1 MTLHRRDFLR
11 GAAGAALALP
21 WLEITSRKASAAEL
35 PPAFL
40 LCSGGFS
47 LGVERGEL
55 PELLTPHG
63 ADTLQA
69 DNLPPELSPFADLA
83 GELSVV
89 SGLRIPGEGPD
100 GLPSAG
106 GRHSHED
113 SFHHHFNPLLSGN
126 RQIGDARD
134 SRVDGPTVDEV
145 AADAFYGRTLF
156 RKLTYRAQPQF
167 YYFDGVPEY
176 TYLSYQKIDDRI
188 WPVPAQI
195 SPRLAWLEL
204 TGGIVPSD
212 PSLAAQRVRDLER
225 RRSVLDLVDRRSA
238 VLAAKLGADDR
249 ARLERHYDE
258 VRALE
263 LRLATPPQAD
273 DGVCSI
279 PQDPG
284 SDPAIGASGYSGE
297 DARARA
303 FNDLVR
309 FAFACDLTR
318 SASLMYTYW
327 KTYMSTLAIAGY
339 DWTIHDV
346 LHSGTRLDLI
356 PIVRWHADIW
366 ADLVR
371 KLRDTPEGEGSLLDR
386 VSCVYLTE
394 GGYSVN
400 EVSQLT
406 TSHSCDNMVVMTAGR
421 AGGLQTGKHI
431 VAPPGFNHPV
441 NVALTALRAAGV
453 DVASHGEVVGEV
465 PGLRA

>member
-1 MTLHRRDFLR
+1 MTLHRRDFRR

-35 PPAFL
+35 PAAFL

-55 PELLTPHG
+55 PALFTPADGDRLTPEG
-63 ADTLQA
+63 
-69 DNLPPELSPFADLA
+69 LPPELSPFTDLVS
-83 GELSVV
+83 ELTVV

-106 GRHSHED
+106 GRHSHDD

-134 SRVDGPTVDEV
+134 SSVNGPTVDEV
-145 AADAFYGRTLF
+145 AADAFFGRTLF

-167 YYFDGVPEY
+167 YYFDAVPEY
-176 TYLSYQKIDDRI
+176 TYLSYQQIGDRV

-238 VLAAKLGADDR
+238 ALAATLGADDR

-263 LRLATPPQAD
+263 LRLATPPHAD
-273 DGVCSI
+273 DGACSI

-284 SDPAIGASGYSGE
+284 SDPAIGSTGYSGE

-303 FNDLVR
+303 FNDLIR

-327 KTYMSTLAIAGY
+327 KSYMSTLAIAGF

-346 LHSGTRLDLI
+346 LHSGSRSELV

-366 ADLVR
+366 ADLIR
-371 KLRDTPEGEGSLLDR
+371 KLRDTPEGDGTLLDR
-386 VSCVYLTE
+386 MSCVFLSE
-394 GGYSVN
+394 GGYAPHPLSGI
-400 EVSQLT
+400 T
-406 TSHSCDNMVVMTAGR
+406 TSHSCDSMVVLTAGR
-421 AGGLQTGKHI
+421 AGGLQAGRHI
-431 VAPPGFNHPV
+431 VAPEGFNHPV
-441 NVALTALRAAGV
+441 NVALTAIRAAGV